1 MHTCASLVGARGSHC
16 PPESF
21 SLMAAMENCEHAS
34 ARGKVRNRAIR
45 TGRWRYARAGGERVE
60 LTMAGGAAED
70 TARGSPARR
79 DPPATGGRRRERV
92 RFQSLRV
99 YHWILPVAGFWVR
112 VGVRSAC
119 RVTTSP
125 TWTQTRDGHRPC
137 PRGGPGVFFS

>member
-1 MHTCASLVGARGSHC
+1 
-16 PPESF
+16 
-21 SLMAAMENCEHAS
+21 
-34 ARGKVRNRAIR
+34 
-45 TGRWRYARAGGERVE
+45 
-60 LTMAGGAAED
+60 MAGGAAED

-79 DPPATGGRRRERV
+79 DPAATGGRRRERV

-137 PRGGPGVFFS
+137 PRRGPGVFFFHKFTVHAIQRGRVHCSSPSFESVLSQ